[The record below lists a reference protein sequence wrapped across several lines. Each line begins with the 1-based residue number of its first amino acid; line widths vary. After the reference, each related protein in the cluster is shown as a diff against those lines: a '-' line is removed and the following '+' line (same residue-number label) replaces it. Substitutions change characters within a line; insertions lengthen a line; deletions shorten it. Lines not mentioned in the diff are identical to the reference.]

1 MARTV
6 VCVSRSLGAG
16 GEDVGR
22 LVADRLGYVYVD
34 EDVIAR
40 AAALGGIDLERVADE
55 ERRRSRFAGLL
66 DYLADAG
73 AAGYAPVPPS
83 DEPQSDDVRTFI
95 RDAIQEIAERG
106 NAVIVAHAASHAVG

>member
-40 AAALGGIDLERVADE
+40 AAALGGIDLERVAD
-55 ERRRSRFAGLL
+55 
-66 DYLADAG
+66 
-73 AAGYAPVPPS
+73 
-83 DEPQSDDVRTFI
+83 
-95 RDAIQEIAERG
+95 
-106 NAVIVAHAASHAVG
+106 